1 MKVFAVIDTNVIVSA
16 LLTRNPEAATVK
28 IFEALFQSRIT
39 PLLNDDI
46 INEYTDVLHRP
57 KFRFPPEMHR
67 IPHRDLAPG
76 HRSTGQ
82 HIFRILAKTVY
93 SQMQWAV

>member
-28 IFEALFQSRIT
+28 ILEALFQSRIT
-39 PLLNDDI
+39 PLLNDEI

-57 KFRFPPEMHR
+57 KFRFPEEPV
-67 IPHRDLAPG
+67 
-76 HRSTGQ
+76 S
-82 HIFRILAKTVY
+82 F
-93 SQMQWAV
+93 